1 LSEPL
6 VGGLDLDTC
15 IVSPGKTVLL
25 FRMNLGI
32 SPVSALMS
40 PLLSRGALVGVL
52 LLTAVGAERA
62 APPQHAL
69 VAQSASVKSFPIADT
84 GVEEIPPRLT
94 AHSRVTSSVPP
105 QVVAMRAPRAT
116 TRPKPVPPAQPR
128 IAAGTGQWGLI
139 NQDRVAAGLAPLQWS
154 PCLANVATG
163 QAARMA
169 AQGYISHANGRTL
182 DLGCHLGPQT
192 GENIG
197 FQGGGINDPGMNAW
211 FMGDPPHRANIL
223 GPYHYVG
230 VAWVVAPS
238 GTAYL
243 AVEFG

>member
-1 LSEPL
+1 
-6 VGGLDLDTC
+6 
-15 IVSPGKTVLL
+15 
-25 FRMNLGI
+25 MNLGI

-105 QVVAMRAPRAT
+105 QVVAVRAPRAT

-139 NQDRVAAGLAPLQWS
+139 NQDRAAAGLAPREWS
-154 PCLANVATG
+154 PCTG
-163 QAARMA
+163 
-169 AQGYISHANGRTL
+169 S
-182 DLGCHLGPQT
+182 T
-192 GENIG
+192 GAC
-197 FQGGGINDPGMNAW
+197 Q
-211 FMGDPPHRANIL
+211 
-223 GPYHYVG
+223 
-230 VAWVVAPS
+230 
-238 GTAYL
+238 
-243 AVEFG
+243 

>member
-1 LSEPL
+1 
-6 VGGLDLDTC
+6 
-15 IVSPGKTVLL
+15 
-25 FRMNLGI
+25 MNLGI
-32 SPVSALMS
+32 RPVPVMRT
-40 PLLSRGALVGVL
+40 LLSRGGLVGVML
-52 LLTAVGAERA
+52 LAVLVLGHS

-69 VAQSASVKSFPIADT
+69 LAQSASITLPIPEAGPELEPIPRQLARLLAT
-84 GVEEIPPRLT
+84 PSPQPQAIPAPAVRGTVRPRPARVPAPPR
-94 AHSRVTSSVPP
+94 
-105 QVVAMRAPRAT
+105 VA
-116 TRPKPVPPAQPR
+116 V
-128 IAAGTGQWGLI
+128 GTGQWGLI
-139 NQDRVAAGLAPLQWS
+139 NQDRQAAGLAPLQWS

-169 AQGYISHANGRTL
+169 AQGYISHANGRSL
-182 DLGCHLGPQT
+182 DLGCRLGPTT

-197 FQGGGINDPGMNAW
+197 FQGGGINDAAMNAW

-230 VAWVVAPS
+230 VAWVLAPN

>member
-1 LSEPL
+1 
-6 VGGLDLDTC
+6 
-15 IVSPGKTVLL
+15 
-25 FRMNLGI
+25 MNLGI
-32 SPVSALMS
+32 RPVPVMRT
-40 PLLSRGALVGVL
+40 LLSRGGLVGVML
-52 LLTAVGAERA
+52 LAVLVLGHS

-69 VAQSASVKSFPIADT
+69 LAQSASITLPIPEAGPELEPIPRQLARLLAT
-84 GVEEIPPRLT
+84 PSPQPQAIPAPAVRGTVRPRPARVPAPPR
-94 AHSRVTSSVPP
+94 
-105 QVVAMRAPRAT
+105 VA
-116 TRPKPVPPAQPR
+116 V
-128 IAAGTGQWGLI
+128 GTGQWGLI
-139 NQDRVAAGLAPLQWS
+139 NQDRQAAGLAPLQWS

-169 AQGYISHANGRTL
+169 AQGYISHANGRSL
-182 DLGCHLGPQT
+182 DLGCRLGPRT

-197 FQGGGINDPGMNAW
+197 FQGGGINDAAMNAW

-230 VAWVVAPS
+230 VAWVLAPN